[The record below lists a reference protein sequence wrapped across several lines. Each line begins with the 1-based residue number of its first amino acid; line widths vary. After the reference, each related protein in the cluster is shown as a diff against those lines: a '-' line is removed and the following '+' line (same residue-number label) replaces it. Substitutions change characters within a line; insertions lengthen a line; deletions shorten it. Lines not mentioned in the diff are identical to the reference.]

1 MLSNLLNLR
10 FFLCC
15 VLLIVV
21 SAECNAS
28 ALDSLRQL
36 IKAAQYQK
44 VLEMTNDILES
55 GDGVPNLPEIKV
67 FRADAYYYLN
77 DLENSLDAYFAAIE
91 ALERS
96 EINRS
101 SLIQEV
107 YSHIGFCYREL
118 GLFDKALPHYLKSQ
132 QMARDNGDSVEVA
145 IQAYNLGTVYFKLG
159 KLQLATEMLDEAYAI
174 DLIRKDT
181 AALGFDL
188 TLMSDLQVSMKN
200 FDQALEYGK
209 EALRWLR
216 TEGVNANSKGI
227 RFSKVGNIF
236 YLKNNLD
243 SADRYLG
250 YAQEEYEALGDSV
263 RLATLWVTQA
273 KVEIAKKNYNQ
284 AVELAFRAKRWHV
297 KSGYNS
303 QVSYANLTMIK
314 ALLANGKLFEAE
326 VVIKENLRVARELQ
340 LLDDLKETYFF
351 LSELY
356 EFQNSYKNSKEAF
369 VKYQMIKDSLI
380 SMEEKQKIKQLELT
394 FKFDKIES
402 ENEILRLN
410 NAVAAAQIE
419 KDKLQI
425 MWLII
430 SLAIALVG
438 SVLIIW
444 LMYNRY
450 QLKRKLLMAE
460 ISELRVQIK
469 SLLEGD
475 TSDLGLDAASLNDKL
490 NNPLSVREFEI
501 LQYAISDLNNSQIAE
516 KIFVSVNTV
525 KYHLKNIYTKLGVSN
540 RKQALEYVIKSK

>member
-10 FFLCC
+10 FFLCY
-15 VLLIVV
+15 VLLIAV

-36 IKAAQYQK
+36 IKEAQYQK

-159 KLQLATEMLDEAYAI
+159 ELQSATEMLNEAYAI
-174 DLIRKDT
+174 DLVRKDT
-181 AALGFDL
+181 SALGFDL

-200 FDQALEYGK
+200 FDQALDYSK
-209 EALRWLR
+209 EALQWLR

-273 KVEIAKKNYNQ
+273 KVAIARENYRE
-284 AVELAFRAKRWHV
+284 AIELAFRAKRWHV
-297 KSGYNS
+297 KNGYNS

-314 ALLANGKLFEAE
+314 ALLQSGKFFEAE
-326 VVIKENLRVARELQ
+326 AVINENLKVAKDLQ
-340 LLDDLKETYFF
+340 LLDDLKETYWF

-356 EFQNSYKNSKEAF
+356 DFQNKHKDSKEAF

>member
-10 FFLCC
+10 FFLCY
-15 VLLIVV
+15 VLLIAV

-36 IKAAQYQK
+36 IKEAQYQK

-159 KLQLATEMLDEAYAI
+159 ELQSATEMLNEAYAI
-174 DLIRKDT
+174 DLVRKDT
-181 AALGFDL
+181 SALGFDL

-200 FDQALEYGK
+200 FDQALDYSK
-209 EALRWLR
+209 EALQWLR
-216 TEGVNANSKGI
+216 NEGVNANSKGI

-273 KVEIAKKNYNQ
+273 KVAIARENYRE
-284 AVELAFRAKRWHV
+284 AIELAFRAKRWHV
-297 KSGYNS
+297 KNGYNS

-314 ALLANGKLFEAE
+314 ALLQSGKFFEAE
-326 VVIKENLRVARELQ
+326 AVINENLKVAKDLQ
-340 LLDDLKETYFF
+340 LLDDLKETYWF

-356 EFQNSYKNSKEAF
+356 DFQNKHKDSKEAF